1 MNVKIFW
8 ELIDTTREASG
19 GNVSGQADLLVEE
32 LVKLSENEIISF
44 DTILHDRMDE
54 AYDAVLWDA
63 TEIIGCGCVDDGSYE
78 FRGWLI
84 AHGSKVY
91 ENALA
96 DPESL
101 MDLIEMED
109 NAQDGAILYTL
120 NPAYKQKTGQELPWG
135 FRKNRKPAL
144 LKGIHLTAE
153 DMKKRFPK
161 LAAKFGDC
169 EKRWAK
175 WLGN

>member
-19 GNVSGQADLLVEE
+19 GNASKQANLLVEE
-32 LVKLSENEIISF
+32 LAKLSEDEITAF

-54 AYDAVLWDA
+54 AYDAALWDA
-63 TEIIGCGCVDDGSYE
+63 AEIIGCGCGDDGFYE

-84 AHGSKVY
+84 AHGKEVY
-91 ENALA
+91 ESALA
-96 DPESL
+96 DPENL
-101 MDLIEMED
+101 IDLIEIED
-109 NAQDGAILYTL
+109 NAQDGAILYAVY
-120 NPAYKQKTGQELPWG
+120 PAYEQKTGQDLPWG
-135 FRKNRKPAL
+135 YRKNRKRPL
-144 LKGIHLTAE
+144 LKGTHWAE
-153 DMKKRFPK
+153 EDRKERFPK

-169 EKRWAK
+169 EKRWAV